1 MTTEVGI
8 PRGLAEGGQVLA
20 GARHLKEAIDALRDY
35 PLEQDW
41 GSTRIVREP
50 VGVCAL
56 LAPWNWPMNQVTC
69 KVGPALAAGCTM
81 VLKPSQ
87 LSPLSAL
94 LFAEAV
100 DEAGIPAG
108 VFNMVNGAGAA
119 LGDAFA
125 THPLVDMVSLTGS
138 TAVGG
143 VVAAAAAPSIK
154 RVSPGA
160 RRQVGQH
167 RVRRRERPEG
177 RRAPARSADA
187 QLRARPATRPT
198 RMLVAQEI
206 YDEAVEVAAR
216 AADDVAVGDPLD
228 EATFMG
234 PVAGRKQFETVRGYI
249 ETGIDEGARLVAGGL
264 ERPDG
269 LDKGFFVRPTVFA
282 DVTPDMRVFQEE
294 IFGPVLC
301 MTPFT
306 DEAHAIELA
315 NATDV
320 RPLRLRAVGRRGAG
334 APRREPHAHRHGAP
348 QRRADRRP
356 RALRRLQAV
365 GQRPRVGPVRPR
377 GLPRGQGRDGVV
389 PPAERRGRQARS
401 ASTRSTSSRVVSG
414 LTKQRRRHGLAGVP
428 GRHDARRRRGAW
440 RPRSTRR
447 SRPPSSRGRRTH
459 EHGERRLEHQ
469 LERRGAFDPRGGVGG
484 DVHAV
489 VHGGGVGV
497 GAVGQDRRPQR
508 HAARP
513 AREVDRRGRTGSLL
527 AVADGEVVGRLRRAQ
542 RRPRCGR
549 GTPGRRSRT
558 ACRASCAGRR

>member
-1 MTTEVGI
+1 MTDGSRFYIDGRWVEPVHPGDEIVVVNPATEEEAARVAAASSADVESAVQAAHRAFESYSQTSREERIEYLTRLREAYKRRIPAIAAAMTTEVGI

-20 GARHLKEAIDALRDY
+20 GAAHLKAAINALRDY

-100 DEAGIPAG
+100 DEAGVPAG

-143 VVAAAAAPSIK
+143 SVAAAAAPTIK
-154 RVSPGA
+154 RVSQELGGKSA
-160 RRQVGQH
+160 NIVFGDVNVERVVRSGVLGCMHNSGQSCN
-167 RVRRRERPEG
+167 
-177 RRAPARSADA
+177 A
-187 QLRARPATRPT
+187 PT

-216 AADDVAVGDPLD
+216 TAEAIAVGDPQD
-228 EATFMG
+228 RTTFMG
-234 PVAGRKQFETVRGYI
+234 PVAGRKQFETVRSYVEIGVS
-249 ETGIDEGARLVAGGL
+249 EGARLVAGGL

-282 DVTPDMRVFQEE
+282 DVRPDMRVFQEE

-301 MTPFT
+301 ITPF
-306 DEAHAIELA
+306 
-315 NATDV
+315 
-320 RPLRLRAVGRRGAG
+320 
-334 APRREPHAHRHGAP
+334 
-348 QRRADRRP
+348 QRRSARDR
-356 RALRRLQAV
+356 
-365 GQRPRVGPVRPR
+365 
-377 GLPRGQGRDGVV
+377 
-389 PPAERRGRQARS
+389 
-401 ASTRSTSSRVVSG
+401 
-414 LTKQRRRHGLAGVP
+414 AG
-428 GRHDARRRRGAW
+428 
-440 RPRSTRR
+440 
-447 SRPPSSRGRRTH
+447 
-459 EHGERRLEHQ
+459 
-469 LERRGAFDPRGGVGG
+469 
-484 DVHAV
+484 
-489 VHGGGVGV
+489 
-497 GAVGQDRRPQR
+497 
-508 HAARP
+508 
-513 AREVDRRGRTGSLL
+513 
-527 AVADGEVVGRLRRAQ
+527 
-542 RRPRCGR
+542 
-549 GTPGRRSRT
+549 
-558 ACRASCAGRR
+558 